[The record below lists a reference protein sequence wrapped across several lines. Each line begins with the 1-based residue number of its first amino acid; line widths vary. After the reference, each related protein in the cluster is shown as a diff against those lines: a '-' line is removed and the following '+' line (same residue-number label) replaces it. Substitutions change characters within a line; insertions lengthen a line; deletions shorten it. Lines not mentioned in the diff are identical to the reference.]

1 MPAHHRL
8 SYLFA
13 FLALA
18 CLALSLGGAGGGLA
32 AAGGSEKIEAAL
44 MARLLAEGQ
53 SDFIVRFSEQADLS
67 AAYGMEWGE
76 RGHYVY
82 DTLSE
87 TAERSQA
94 RAWTSLEARGVRYQS
109 FMAGNDIYVHG
120 GNLESAAALARLD
133 EVAVLIVPR
142 TYAITPLEA
151 ANPVQASTWAGEL
164 LANYAET
171 TAGLPENF
179 RWNIGNTN
187 VDDYWT
193 AFDNYGENILV
204 ANIDTGVRYTHEA
217 LAIRYACYDQ
227 PSHTNCWLN
236 PDDETSLTPI
246 DVNGHGTHTMG
257 TMVGLS
263 PDEFYQIGMAPNA
276 QWIACQGCDGTGC
289 DAIDLAACA
298 DWILAPG
305 DDPANRPQVVNNS
318 WGSTVDGDDWFV
330 PYVEAWRAAGIFPA
344 FSAGNHGPLCGTMGD
359 PGSYQQSFASAA
371 HDDDEIEYSIG
382 SRGPSAFGHDPY
394 TKPNISA
401 PGVDITSSYFSN
413 DSSYVAM
420 NGTSMASPHT
430 AGAVA
435 LLWSCNP
442 ALVGQIDLTFRI
454 LQDSAREPR
463 LSTCGSPPDLEGN
476 YSFGYG
482 YLDVMNAGMLACGN
496 LLTGTLSG
504 SVYDAEGSPL
514 VGATV
519 KAVSSEHSTQALTNA
534 SGAYAM
540 TLVAGTYELTAGM
553 NGYADQVV
561 TGVEVAFEQTTIQDF
576 YLEFLGL
583 WTQVD
588 PISCANLTRFDAEYF
603 PGTGL
608 VYILGGRYDTSQTTS
623 TTVAHI
629 YVFDPNTMTCTD
641 TAADMPTPI
650 SNYTVNL
657 VNDSVKDLLCTFGG
671 RRADGT
677 QTLEVQCYD
686 PLANSATV
694 VTSLPAEFASF
705 TPGAQ
710 VVYNNQ
716 VYIFGGIN
724 PSLLAPYNLNRT
736 FRYDPTS
743 KTFTAL
749 GNLSVARGYIIA
761 GEVDGRI
768 YAFGG
773 DTYNGFYLV
782 SQTITEVMVDPE
794 GAGVWDNAGVADLPF
809 SAGEGRAFG
818 FDSDSGYDLAGQI
831 VLTTQAMWPNPS
843 WEVFVYDV
851 LSDSYDLSYP
861 NLNVARRNHAGVF
874 IPTSTSDP
882 TDSLPGMWVFGGFCS
897 GGTCGG
903 DYAPYAPPEFFPVYL
918 VNRIFTPLVQK

>member
-1 MPAHHRL
+1 MHAHNRL
-8 SYLFA
+8 SHLFA

-18 CLALSLGGAGGGLA
+18 CLALLLGGAGGGLA
-32 AAGGSEKIEAAL
+32 ASDGSEKIEGAL
-44 MARLLAEGQ
+44 MESLLAEGQ
-53 SDFIVRFSEQADLS
+53 SDFIVRFAEQADLS
-67 AAYGMEWGE
+67 AAYGMEWDE

-82 DTLSE
+82 DTLRE
-87 TAERSQA
+87 TAQHSQVWA
-94 RAWTSLEARGVRYQS
+94 QVSLEARGLRYQS
-109 FMAGNDIYVHG
+109 FIAGNDIYVYS
-120 GNLESAAALARLD
+120 GNLESVVSLARLD
-133 EVAVLIVPR
+133 EVAIIIAPR
-142 TYAITPLEA
+142 AYAITPIEVVK
-151 ANPVQASTWAGEL
+151 PVQESAWAGEL
-164 LANYAET
+164 LANLAET
-171 TAGLPENF
+171 IPGLPENIG
-179 RWNIGNTN
+179 WNISNTN
-187 VDDYWT
+187 ADDFWT
-193 AFDNYGENILV
+193 AFEIFGENILV

-217 LAIRYACYDQ
+217 LATRYACFDQ

-236 PDDETSLTPI
+236 PDDVNSITPV
-246 DVNGHGTHTMG
+246 DANGHGTHTMG

-263 PDEFYQIGMAPNA
+263 PNGFYQIGMAPNA

-289 DAIDLAACA
+289 DAADLAACA

-305 DDPANRPQVVNNS
+305 EDPDNRPQVVNNS
-318 WGSTVDGDDWFV
+318 WGSTVDGDTWFV
-330 PYVEAWRAAGIFPA
+330 PKVEAWRAAGIFPA

-371 HDDDEIEYSIG
+371 HDINENEYSIG

-394 TKPNISA
+394 TKPNTSA
-401 PGVDITSSYFSN
+401 PGVNITSSYFRADN
-413 DSSYVAM
+413 DYYAM
-420 NGTSMASPHT
+420 SGTSMASPHT

-463 LSTCGSPPDLEGN
+463 LSTCGAPPDQEGN

-482 YLDVMNAGMLACGN
+482 YLDVMNAGILACGD
-496 LLTGTLSG
+496 LLTGTLTG
-504 SVYDAEGSPL
+504 YVYDAEGNPL

-519 KAVSSEHSTQALTNA
+519 KAISSEHSTQALTDA

-540 TLVAGTYELTAGM
+540 TLVVGTYELTAGL
-553 NGYADQVV
+553 NGYTDQVV
-561 TGVEVAFEQTTIQDF
+561 SGVEVTFEQAIVQDF
-576 YLEFLGL
+576 HLDFLGL

-623 TTVAHI
+623 TTVADI
-629 YVFDPNTMTCTD
+629 YAFSPDTLTCTA
-641 TAADMPTPI
+641 TTADMPTPI

-657 VNDSVKDLLCTFGG
+657 VNDGEKDLLCTFGG
-671 RRADGT
+671 RKADGS
-677 QTLEVQCYD
+677 QTLDVQCYD
-686 PLANSATV
+686 PLANSVTI
-694 VTSLPAEFASF
+694 VTSLPSQYAGF

-724 PSLLAPYNLNRT
+724 PSPVAPYNLDRT
-736 FRYDPTS
+736 DRYDPVT
-743 KTFTAL
+743 KTFTEL
-749 GNLSVARGYIIA
+749 GDLSVARGYIIA

-773 DTYNGFYLV
+773 AMYNGFYLI

-794 GAGVWDNAGVADLPF
+794 GTGVWDDAGVADLPF
-809 SAGEGRAFG
+809 PAGEGRGFG
-818 FDSDSGYDLAGQI
+818 FDSDSDYVLAGRM
-831 VLTTQAMWPNPS
+831 VLTTQALWPNPS
-843 WEVFVYDV
+843 WEVFLYDV
-851 LSDSYDLSYP
+851 HSDNYDLSYP
-861 NLNVARRNHAGVF
+861 NLNTARRNHAGVF
-874 IPTSTSDP
+874 IPTSTIDP
-882 TDSLPGMWVFGGFCS
+882 LDGLPGMWVLGGFCS

-903 DYAPYAPPEFFPVYL
+903 DYAPYAPPEFYPLSLF
-918 VNRIFTPLVQK
+918 NHIFAPLVQK

>member
-1 MPAHHRL
+1 MPTHDRL

-13 FLALA
+13 FLAFA
-18 CLALSLGGAGGGLA
+18 ALALLLGGAGGGLA
-32 AAGGSEKIEAAL
+32 ASDGSEKIEAAL
-44 MARLLAEGQ
+44 MARFMAEGQ
-53 SDFIVRFSEQADLS
+53 SDYIVRFAEQAELS
-67 AAYGMEWGE
+67 AAYGMEWDE

-82 DTLSE
+82 DTLRE
-87 TAERSQA
+87 TAQRSQVQA
-94 RAWTSLEARGVRYQS
+94 QVSLEVRGLRYQS
-109 FMAGNDIYVHG
+109 FIAGNDIYVYN
-120 GNLESAAALARLD
+120 GNLDNAAALARLD
-133 EVAVLIVPR
+133 EVAIIIAPR
-142 TYAITPLEA
+142 AYAITPIEVV
-151 ANPVQASTWAGEL
+151 NPVQESAWAGEL
-164 LANYAET
+164 LANLSET
-171 TAGLPENF
+171 TPGLPENIG
-179 RWNIGNTN
+179 WNISNTN
-187 VDDYWT
+187 ADDFWT
-193 AFDNYGENILV
+193 ALEIFGENILV

-217 LAIRYACYDQ
+217 LATRYACFDQ

-236 PDDETSLTPI
+236 PDDATSITPV
-246 DVNGHGTHTMG
+246 DANGHGTHTMG
-257 TMVGLS
+257 SMVGLS
-263 PDEFYQIGMAPNA
+263 PDGNYQIGMAPNA

-289 DAIDLAACA
+289 DATDLMACA

-305 DDPANRPQVVNNS
+305 EDPANRPQVVNNS

-371 HDDDEIEYSIG
+371 HDRTEVEYAIG

-401 PGVDITSSYFSN
+401 PGVDIMSSYNSSN
-413 DSSYVAM
+413 TAYVEM
-420 NGTSMASPHT
+420 DGTSMASPHT

-463 LSTCGSPPDLEGN
+463 LSTCGVPPDLEGN

-482 YLDVMNAGMLACGN
+482 YLDVMNAGITACGG
-496 LLTGTLSG
+496 LVTGTLSG
-504 SVYDAEGSPL
+504 YVYDAEGNPL

-519 KAVSSEHSTQALTNA
+519 KAVSSVHSTQALTNA

-561 TGVEVAFEQTTIQDF
+561 SGVEVSFEQTTIQDF

-583 WTQVD
+583 WTQID
-588 PISCANLTRFDAEYF
+588 PVPCANLTRFDAEYF

-608 VYILGGRYDTSQTTS
+608 AYILGGRYDTSQTTS
-623 TTVAHI
+623 TTIGDI
-629 YVFDPNTMTCTD
+629 YAFDPSSLTCTD
-641 TAADMPTPI
+641 TGANMPTPI
-650 SNYTVNL
+650 SNYTVSL
-657 VNDSVKDLLCTFGG
+657 VNDDGTDLLCTFGG
-671 RRADGT
+671 RKADGS
-677 QTLEVQCYD
+677 QTLDVQCYD
-686 PLANSATV
+686 PLANSAV
-694 VTSLPAEFASF
+694 IVTSLPFQYEGF

-710 VVYNNQ
+710 VVYKNR

-724 PSLLAPYNLNRT
+724 PSSMAPYNLNRT
-736 FRYDPTS
+736 DRYDPES

-749 GNLSVARGYIIA
+749 GLLSMARGYIIA

-782 SQTITEVMVDPE
+782 SQTITEVMADPE
-794 GAGVWDNAGVADLPF
+794 GAGTWDNAGVADLPF

-861 NLNVARRNHAGVF
+861 NLNTARRNHAGVF

-882 TDSLPGMWVFGGFCS
+882 LDGFPGMWVLGGFCS
-897 GGTCGG
+897 GGICGG
-903 DYAPYAPPEFFPVYL
+903 DYAPYAPPEFYPLSLF
-918 VNRIFTPLVQK
+918 NHIFAPLVQK

>member
-1 MPAHHRL
+1 MHAHNRL
-8 SYLFA
+8 SHLFA
-13 FLALA
+13 LLALA
-18 CLALSLGGAGGGLA
+18 CLALLLGGAGGGLA

-44 MARLLAEGQ
+44 MERLLAEGQ
-53 SDFIVRFSEQADLS
+53 SDFIVRFTEQADLS

-94 RAWTSLEARGVRYQS
+94 RARASLEARGLRYQG
-109 FMAGNDIYVHG
+109 FIAGNEIYVYG

-133 EVAVLIVPR
+133 EVAFLIVPR
-142 TYAITPLEA
+142 TYAITPIEA
-151 ANPVQASTWAGEL
+151 ANPVQASTWAGEV
-164 LANYAET
+164 LANHAEISV
-171 TAGLPENF
+171 GVPETVT
-179 RWNIGNTN
+179 WGIHN
-187 VDDYWT
+187 VNADDFWT
-193 AFDNYGENILV
+193 DLNVRGENILV

-236 PDDETSLTPI
+236 PDDEYSLTPV

-257 TMVGLS
+257 TMVGLD
-263 PDEFYQIGMAPNA
+263 PDGLYQIGMAPNA

-289 DAIDLAACA
+289 DAADLEACA

-305 DDPANRPQVVNNS
+305 GNPDNRPQIVNNS

-330 PYVEAWRAAGIFPA
+330 PMVEAWRAAGIFPA

-394 TKPNISA
+394 TKPNLSA
-401 PGVDITSSYFSN
+401 PGVAVYSSYNGSDTQYN
-413 DSSYVAM
+413 YLS
-420 NGTSMASPHT
+420 GTSMASPHT

-442 ALVGQIDLTFRI
+442 DLMGQIDLTFRI

-463 LSTCGSPPDLEGN
+463 LSTCGAPPDLEGN

-482 YLDVMNAGMLACGN
+482 YLDVWNAGITACGG
-496 LLTGTLSG
+496 LVTGTLTG
-504 SVYDAEGSPL
+504 SVYDAEGNPL

-519 KAVSSEHSTQALTNA
+519 KAVSSEHSTQALTDA

-561 TGVEVAFEQTTIQDF
+561 TGVEVSFEQTTIQDF

-588 PISCANLTRFDAEYF
+588 PILCANLTRFDAEYF

-623 TTVAHI
+623 TTVADI
-629 YVFDPNTMTCTD
+629 YAFDPSSMTCAD
-641 TAADMPTPI
+641 TAANMPTPI

-657 VNDSVKDLLCTFGG
+657 VNDNGTDLLCTFGG
-671 RRADGT
+671 RKADGS
-677 QTLEVQCYD
+677 QTLDVQCYD
-686 PLANSATV
+686 PLANSAAIV
-694 VTSLPAEFASF
+694 EYLPSGYAGF

-710 VVYNNQ
+710 VVYDNQ

-724 PSLLAPYNLNRT
+724 PSAAPYNLNRT
-736 FRYDPTS
+736 DRYDPES
-743 KTFTAL
+743 KTFTPL
-749 GNLSVARGYIIA
+749 GPLSIARGYIIA
-761 GEVDGRI
+761 GVVDGRI

-773 DTYNGFYLV
+773 AMYNGFYLI
-782 SQTITEVMVDPE
+782 SQTITEVMVDPG
-794 GAGVWDNAGVADLPF
+794 GAAGTWDNAAVADLP
-809 SAGEGRAFG
+809 SPAGEGRAFG

-831 VLTTQAMWPNPS
+831 VLTTQALWPNPS

-851 LSDSYDLSYP
+851 LSDSYDMSYP
-861 NLNVARRNHAGVF
+861 NLTVARRNHAGVF
-874 IPTSTSDP
+874 IPISTIDP
-882 TDSLPGMWVFGGFCS
+882 LDGLPGMWVLGGFCS

-903 DYAPYAPPEFFPVYL
+903 DYTPYARTEFFPVYL
-918 VNRIFTPLVQK
+918 VNHIFAPLVQK